1 MSNRLQ
7 EGTPAKFAYRPV
19 KYSHVEIEPGE
30 SLLLSADPWSYLK
43 AHLLQ
48 KEKHSRGT
56 NAANL
61 RRAVYYAELA
71 EDFYDNATTAGLPT
85 VGVLQYYGMLN
96 LVKSYISASGVELEK
111 TWEHHGL
118 TLPLE
123 YELTVEV
130 AGTFSSNNG
139 VSIFSEFATQLDIP
153 VTGKESITFK
163 EICSHIPELHEVA
176 HNLGH
181 LQCSSRKFLP
191 VEIDFL
197 VNKDYSYLFTEIRY
211 KKKHE
216 AALPTHKFN
225 KGERKKYF
233 RSGYPQDGW
242 VVYRS
247 EKRKPLTKDNWP
259 AVYRN
264 FLRDFADFDLC
275 SILTPWGYK
284 YYCDL
289 EPGEHH
295 HLCYSLMAM
304 FFIGT
309 IARYRPSAMNEILKG
324 DHRPLVTEALA
335 LCPRQFL
342 YQIVSHI
349 TDSLCVVP
357 HAKM

>member
-1 MSNRLQ
+1 MSTRLQ
-7 EGTPAKFAYRPV
+7 KGVPAKCDFRPV
-19 KYSHVEIEPGE
+19 RYSHVEIEPGE
-30 SLLLSADPWSYLK
+30 PLLLSADPWSYLK

-48 KEKHSRGT
+48 KEKNSRGT

-71 EDFYDNATTAGLPT
+71 EDFYNSASTADLPT

-118 TLPLE
+118 TLPLDKFSN
-123 YELTVEV
+123 VKV
-130 AGTFSSNNG
+130 AGTFKSNDG
-139 VSIFSEFATQLDIP
+139 VSIFNEFASELGSPVSGKQLIA
-153 VTGKESITFK
+153 FK
-163 EICSHIPELHEVA
+163 EICSHIPELHEIS

-181 LQCSSRKFLP
+181 LCSNTRKFLP

-197 VNKDYSYLFTEIRY
+197 VNKGYSYLFTEIRF

-216 AALPTHKFN
+216 ATLPTHKFD
-225 KGERKKYF
+225 KGDRKDYF
-233 RSGYPQDGW
+233 RSGYPRDGW
-242 VVYRS
+242 IVYRS
-247 EKRKPLTKDNWP
+247 KKRKSLTTNNWP
-259 AVYRN
+259 VVYRN
-264 FLRDFADFDLC
+264 FLKDFTEFDLC
-275 SILTPWGYK
+275 SILTSSGYR

-289 EPGEHH
+289 EPGNHH

-304 FFIGT
+304 FFVGT
-309 IARYRPSAMNEILKG
+309 IARYRPSAMDEILDG

-342 YQIVSHI
+342 YQIVSHA

-357 HAKM
+357 HAEV